1 MAMSLQ
7 PSFRRYRYQ
16 GGGKKRVE
24 LKPEER
30 VVYKLFTEVDL
41 DTHRELKAR
50 AREAG
55 VGSMRLAGQMI
66 RKCLDDLE
74 KVNGPIES

>member
-1 MAMSLQ
+1 MARLQ
-7 PSFRRYRYQ
+7 PSFKRYRYQ

-24 LKPEER
+24 LKPEDR
-30 VVYKLFTEVDL
+30 ITYKLFTEVDL
-41 DTHRELKAR
+41 DTHKELKAR

-66 RKCLDDLE
+66 RKCLDDLNT
-74 KVNGPIES
+74 VHGHIEP